1 MVRPASVTVSART
14 ALLIA
19 AIGLIVLLPASPSPA
34 LDQGNL
40 GTIGPDNDVIE
51 QDFLPP
57 TGIYPGTVL
66 PAEPFAIFRPTA
78 CRTFTYCDAFE
89 LDVDYPSSFRRKL
102 FAVSVTLTWDNAR
115 TEENIAGSDLD
126 MFLFIGTDD
135 PASGAPASECQ
146 TPRDDACD
154 NLTSETI
161 VISEPDN
168 TSPEDVEPFRFTVV
182 SEAGINTGYK
192 ITARWYTFEL
202 PPQPRFERP
211 DIQTSTQDP
220 IVTGPFDFDVTEST
234 AGDDPSATPRTIIVP
249 GPDGELRDIELPFY
263 AAGNRVESSSD
274 AGLSPW
280 ITAAIA
286 GALVLAGSIWLLIV
300 RSRQRDAE
308 A

>member
-1 MVRPASVTVSART
+1 MNTRRVRAAVVIAFVGISV
-14 ALLIA
+14 ALQGA
-19 AIGLIVLLPASPSPA
+19 TSVA

-40 GTIGPDNDVIE
+40 GTIGPENDLIE
-51 QDFLPP
+51 REFLPL
-57 TGIYPGTVL
+57 TGVYPGTVL

-78 CRTFTYCDAFE
+78 CRSFTYCDAFE
-89 LDVDYPSSFRRKL
+89 LDVDYPSSFLREL
-102 FAVSVTLTWDNAR
+102 FAVSVTLTWGNPR
-115 TEENIAGSDLD
+115 TEENVTGNDLD
-126 MFLFIGTDD
+126 LFLFIDDDD
-135 PASGAPASECQ
+135 PVSGPPASECQ
-146 TPRDDACD
+146 TPREDVCD

-192 ITARWYTFEL
+192 ISARWFTYEL

-234 AGDDPSATPRTIIVP
+234 TGDDPSATPRTIIVP

-263 AAGNRVESSSD
+263 AAGNRVESSAD
-274 AGLSPW
+274 GGLSPW

-286 GALVLAGSIWLLIV
+286 GALVLAGSIWLLVV
-300 RSRQRDAE
+300 RSRQRDAGG
-308 A
+308 